1 MQNDVVSE
9 LAQRV
14 GADVVVAPDA
24 QNTPRHMQDF
34 GVPANAKGQILV
46 LAYPRSTGQ
55 VATILKFC
63 NERRIA
69 VQPQGGMTGMA
80 GGGVPVGPCVVISLE
95 RMRTIKELDVAA
107 GTITVEAGVVMET
120 VQKAADAADL

>member
-24 QNTPRHMQDF
+24 HNIPRHMQDF
-34 GVPANAKGQILV
+34 GVPANAKGQILA
-46 LAYPRSTGQ
+46 LAYPRTTGQ

-63 NERRIA
+63 NERRIP

-80 GGGVPVGPCVVISLE
+80 GGGVPIGPCVVISLE
-95 RMRTIKELDVAA
+95 RMRAIKELDVAA

-120 VQKAADAADL
+120 V